1 MSIVLVANT
10 PHSAALIIPAI
21 AELHP
26 NAGPVITIV
35 ATRTAFSF
43 PEKTAY
49 SEFPII
55 RDVEREPFLMGHGF
69 APRRKTTP
77 ISSDEVI
84 EELCQAS
91 AVYLFNPEPEGFRS
105 HYQATLMVRSWNKDA
120 KIRVIEDH
128 PLHPSVTIRAIET
141 AALIEDY
148 QPVLDAVAIAEH
160 FDFNFRLNNYPLITK
175 LFERAGSKAW
185 CNMSAGA
192 LQLLLWFRSREKGK
206 GGRSF
211 SAKELA
217 IQAKLWEGSGKFAV
231 VDSFGRRIS
240 LQAGFDYRDP
250 VDELRGMRLLD
261 GDAERLRLSST
272 GRFVADA
279 FPTSC
284 RDADLPFRVE
294 AWKHLPLAE
303 AISEINSYLMN
314 FFAFHQSVTG
324 DNSSGEFFCRKGA

>member
-26 NAGPVITIV
+26 NVGPVITIV
-35 ATRTAFSF
+35 ATRTDFSF

-49 SEFPII
+49 REFPFI
-55 RDVEREPFLMGHGF
+55 RDVERVPFLMDFGF

-77 ISSDEVI
+77 ISGDEVI

-91 AVYLFNPEPEGFRS
+91 TVYLFNPEPEGFRS
-105 HYQATLMVRSWNKDA
+105 HYHATLMVRSWNKDA

-128 PLHPSVTIRAIET
+128 TLHPDTTIRAVET

-211 SAKELA
+211 SSKELA
-217 IQAKLWEGSGKFAV
+217 IKVKLWEGSGKFPL
-231 VDSFGRRIS
+231 VDSFGAQNFTS
-240 LQAGFDYRDP
+240 G
-250 VDELRGMRLLD
+250 RL
-261 GDAERLRLSST
+261 T
-272 GRFVADA
+272 
-279 FPTSC
+279 
-284 RDADLPFRVE
+284 LP
-294 AWKHLPLAE
+294 
-303 AISEINSYLMN
+303 
-314 FFAFHQSVTG
+314 
-324 DNSSGEFFCRKGA
+324 